1 MRGLLLRILLPLL
14 FLAGATIGASAQG
27 QGFLVVQSPS
37 GGQSLV
43 IDSTVQIR
51 WLSQNNT
58 GTLNISY
65 SIDSGATW
73 TLIDTATAH
82 NGLDSLAW
90 VVPNEPTTKGV
101 VKVET
106 ADGQRSGRSTRT
118 FTITDHPIP
127 VIQVLYPNGNE
138 ILGVGTTVNIRWS
151 TQYVDDD
158 LDINYSIDSGKTWTL
173 IATVPARSGMDTL
186 AWLVPGDTTTNAF
199 VQVKMVNDTISDRS
213 NRRFTIRA
221 DYNPHLTLLYPNG
234 GEIFKVGSTEMIRW
248 ESADLPTQG
257 QFSLQ
262 YSVDEGATWK
272 QIANRPIRAGLD
284 SMAWTVPNEPT
295 ETALVRISQG
305 QGGPGGG
312 GGGLRDTSD
321 AVFTI
326 EGAPADEMLTLIS
339 PNGGEQYKVDD
350 PVTISWNA
358 KNVPGQIMIYYSWDN
373 GATWNP
379 IGSVDAHEGADSTT
393 WMVPNT
399 PTQRGR
405 LLIASSDGFMHDTS
419 NATFVILAKP
429 IAGVAETSD
438 ALREISL
445 YPNPASNSV
454 EIRWTQGTAASTSV
468 TIYDRSGR
476 TVSAIDAGYIE
487 AGSQRL
493 TVSVESLP
501 AGTYLYEL
509 RSGTS
514 RKTGT
519 LTVVR

>member
-1 MRGLLLRILLPLL
+1 MRGLLLRLLLPLL
-14 FLAGATIGASAQG
+14 FLAGAAISASAQG
-27 QGFLVVQSPS
+27 QGFLVVQYPS
-37 GGQSLV
+37 GGQNLV

-73 TLIDTATAH
+73 TLIDTATAR
-82 NGLDSLAW
+82 NGQDSLAW
-90 VVPNEPTTKGV
+90 VVPNEPTTKGLV
-101 VKVET
+101 RVET
-106 ADGQRSGRSTRT
+106 ADGQRSGRSMRT

-138 ILGVGTTVNIRWS
+138 ILGVGTTANIRWS
-151 TQYVDDD
+151 TQYVTDD
-158 LDINYSIDSGKTWTL
+158 LDINYSIDSGKTWML
-173 IATVPARSGMDTL
+173 IATVPARSGPDTL

-199 VQVKMVNDTISDRS
+199 VQVKMANDTISDRS
-213 NRRFTIRA
+213 NRRFSIRA
-221 DYNPHLTLLYPNG
+221 DYNPHVTLLYPNG

-248 ESADLPTQG
+248 ESGDLPTQG
-257 QFSLQ
+257 QFTLQ
-262 YSVDEGATWK
+262 YSVDEGTTWK
-272 QIANRPIRAGLD
+272 QIGNRPIRAGMD
-284 SMAWTVPNEPT
+284 SMAWVVPNEPT

-312 GGGLRDTSD
+312 GGLRDTSD

-326 EGAPADEMLTLIS
+326 EGAPADEMLALIS

-350 PVTISWNA
+350 PVTISWEA
-358 KNVPGQIMIYYSWDN
+358 KNVPGQIMLYYSWDN

-379 IGSVDAHEGADSTT
+379 IGAVNAKDGTDSIT

-405 LLIASSDGFMHDTS
+405 FMIASSDGFMHDTS
-419 NATFVILAKP
+419 DATFTIISRP
-429 IAGVAETSD
+429 IAGVTATSD

-445 YPNPASNSV
+445 YPNPASNAV
-454 EIRWTQGTAASTSV
+454 EISWTQGTAARTYV
-468 TIYDRSGR
+468 TIYDHSGSA
-476 TVSAIDAGYIE
+476 VSRVDAGYIE
-487 AGSQRL
+487 TGSQRL

-514 RKTGT
+514 RTTGT
-519 LTVVR
+519 LTIVR